1 MSKVTFRKANL
12 SDINLYFNW
21 LNDPEVRAKSFNSS
35 IIKWEDH
42 VKWFTDKISNP
53 DYYFYLFQNQNLD
66 YIGQVRIQKVK
77 DNNSVIG
84 VSVCSEQRGMGYGSI
99 ILIESCKD
107 FLKLNNSFIIN
118 AYIKNNNISSKNI
131 FEKAGFSFL
140 ENINYYNF
148 NTDHY
153 VLYADRKL

>member
-1 MSKVTFRKANL
+1 VSKVTFRKANL